1 MTSCPTW
8 SWAPEVRI
16 AGLLLAAGEGRRY
29 GIPKA
34 LVDNDGQLLVETALA
49 TLRAGG
55 CDPLIVV
62 LGAAATEV
70 RAQADLDAAVV
81 VENPDYATGMGS
93 SLRAGLAAASGA
105 DADAVAVLLVDTPG
119 ITAAAVRRLAGHG
132 SSEALAMA
140 TYGGRPGHP
149 VVIGRSHWDGVAA
162 SAIGDVGARPY
173 LNRHRDQVVRV
184 PCEDISD
191 GADVDVPAVR
201 E

>member
-1 MTSCPTW
+1 M
-8 SWAPEVRI
+8 
-16 AGLLLAAGEGRRY
+16 
-29 GIPKA
+29 PKA
-34 LVDNDGQLLVETALA
+34 LVDNDGQLLVETALQ
-49 TLRAGG
+49 TLHTGG

-62 LGAAATEV
+62 LGAAATQV
-70 RAQADLDAAVV
+70 RVQADLDAAVV

-93 SLRAGLAAASGA
+93 SLQAGLAAASA
-105 DADAVAVLLVDTPG
+105 TDADAVAVLLVDTPG
-119 ITAAAVRRLAGHG
+119 ITAAAVRRLAAHG

-140 TYGGRPGHP
+140 TYGGHPGHP

-173 LNRHRDQVVRV
+173 MNRHRDQVVKV

-191 GADVDVPAVR
+191 GADMDVPAAR